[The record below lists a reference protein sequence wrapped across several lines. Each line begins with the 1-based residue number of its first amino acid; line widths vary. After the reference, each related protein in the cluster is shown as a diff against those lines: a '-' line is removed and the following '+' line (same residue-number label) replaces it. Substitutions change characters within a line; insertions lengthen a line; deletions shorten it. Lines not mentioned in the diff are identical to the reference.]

1 MNYTINETFEMSGY
15 TAVIEADQN
24 LASLITDNFRMEV
37 RDILTN
43 QVEEI
48 TKEDLMKWGTS
59 VDTSLDPSLWETQ
72 SCINNGGMYINF
84 NGNTLTFKQIIP
96 CLSGDIPMGYNSS
109 QVSVVFNDNDSI
121 NFYSKTLPF
130 FKRDLPKSDNY
141 DVEPIL
147 PEGSAR
153 PDYDFDNFRNN
164 ILMSGCKSNFEYNT
178 VGDLYVNNEQGHIKK
193 YNNKSL
199 TEYTRIYDNKQ
210 TPKFYSDISAF
221 YITTNQLGGITP
233 YEFKDEYKG
242 KHWKSTIWNETT
254 DEESDILAS
263 QLNSEPLSATV
274 EFNGLTSDVVYNVY
288 RQFINDRYFPLDY
301 RKNVLKFYI
310 DFENHGIHVANEPQP
325 LDIKIFRQGNDK
337 VIHVRITNPN
347 QYDGDEPHPLKD
359 AKIHFE
365 EIQKTGIS
373 DPYDVIQDG
382 NILTFKLNG
391 DIECG
396 YSFIETAWL
405 ELAYPGYSSDYVK
418 LRTYAAVGAD
428 DQPSSS
434 KPGYE
439 KNSVFATVVGYK
451 KYNKDT
457 TPPTNIDDFN
467 AATNAEDPDSH
478 NLLLEEDERG
488 IICFEITNKNY
499 DKEWINTNLIQV
511 ILNDEN
517 LQVSPKVPFD
527 ISNNKTYFFVYGI
540 TCSELIETITNVEIT
555 FEITGTAACS
565 GDWIDQDKSKF
576 SSKWYFFKPDEP
588 LQQIRCLTC
597 EDTSDTNPCYEYF
610 GASRNPTIET
620 SKPTYD
626 HILDVYS
633 KQDGTIIIENT
644 QYGIQRFKIVNPN
657 KRDYSD
663 KIKITIYKDTLSESF
678 EFTLNNIPVI
688 GYTLETLGL
697 LVKDFDVIYSDPN
710 NYGTVKFNV
719 YGITPSKIKAHVEVT
734 TNEMPIASDFFKAD
748 SSTVTWTEKSFIPK
762 EWEEFNNYVIFTK
775 SKLHLDGAKIGVR
788 SIYCTAINIDNAST
802 VNTSYSDNP
811 DFPAGIYVDC
821 SEQWSDGSYIILNN
835 ANLADQ
841 GLQGSVKYAN
851 LNPPIDLKDNGENQV
866 WYNAASKNIIYLT
879 KNIDKT
885 QYVTAVNN
893 NYVGSKM
900 EVKSMTVP
908 DLPRFN
914 INYDGTE
921 NVNMN
926 DRQSIT
932 LNAGGNIQSYN
943 QFSAGNDCVLTLG
956 AGEYYFKSFTAG
968 TNLQIVIPQLQSGE
982 YVRICVQGKVE
993 VSNGVNLQNNN
1004 GDYTTFM
1011 LYSDYQSNDDTDY
1024 AIKFASYH
1032 GQQQNYGVIVAPD
1045 GGVRFE
1051 NGIIWTGA
1059 IWSKGL
1065 SMANGCSLQSVV

>member
-147 PEGSAR
+147 SAGSAR
-153 PDYDFDNFRNN
+153 PDYDFDDFKNN

-193 YNNKSL
+193 YKNKSL
-199 TEYTRIYDNKQ
+199 TEYTPVSNP

-242 KHWKSTIWNETT
+242 KHWKSTIWNENT
-254 DEESDILAS
+254 DEETDIDVYAK
-263 QLNSEPLSATV
+263 ETAKSATI
-274 EFNGLTSDVVYNVY
+274 EFNGLKSDVVYNVY
-288 RQFINDRYFPLDY
+288 RQVIYDKYFQNDY

-310 DFENHGIHVANEPQP
+310 DFENHGINVDEPKP
-325 LDIKIFRQGNDK
+325 LYIYIERQEGQK
-337 VIHVRITNPN
+337 KIHVRIVNPN
-347 QYDGDEPHPLKD
+347 QMDGDQPHPLKD
-359 AKIHFE
+359 AKIFYS
-365 EIQKTGIS
+365 QTSKYGIGE
-373 DPYDVIQDG
+373 PY
-382 NILTFKLNG
+382 NIKQVDNELSFDIDG

-396 YSFIETAWL
+396 YSFIQNAWL
-405 ELAYPGYSSDYVK
+405 ELAYPGYSSDFVK
-418 LRTYAAVGAD
+418 QKTYASVGANEE
-428 DQPSSS
+428 PSAA

-517 LQVSPKVPFD
+517 LQVSPTVPFD

-597 EDTSDTNPCYEYF
+597 EDTTDTNPCFEYT
-610 GASRNPTIET
+610 GDNLNPTIET
-620 SKPTYD
+620 STPTYD

-633 KQDGTIIIENT
+633 RQDGTIIVEKT
-644 QYGIQRFKIVNPN
+644 QYGIQRFKVVNPN
-657 KRDYSD
+657 KRDLSD
-663 KIKITIYKDTLSESF
+663 KIKITIYKDNLSESF
-678 EFTLNNIPVI
+678 QFPFSNLPNTIILESLNL
-688 GYTLETLGL
+688 T
-697 LVKDFDVIYSDPN
+697 VKDFVGVYSDPD
-710 NYGTVKFNV
+710 NYGTLTFNV
-719 YGITPSKIKAHVEVT
+719 YGITPSKIKAHVEIT
-734 TNEMPIASDFFKAD
+734 TNEMPIASDFFKVD

-762 EWEEFNNYVIFTK
+762 EWEEFNNYVVFTK
-775 SKLHLDGAKIGVR
+775 SKLHLDGARIGIR

-802 VNTSYSDNP
+802 IDTSYSDNP

-821 SEQWSDGSYIILNN
+821 SEPWSDGSYIILNN

-841 GLQGSVKYAN
+841 GLQGSVKYAD

-866 WYNAASKNIIYLT
+866 YYNAASKNVIYLT
-879 KNIDKT
+879 RDIDKT

-900 EVKSMTVP
+900 EVKEMEVP
-908 DLPRFN
+908 ELPRFD
-914 INYDGTE
+914 INYDGTD
-921 NVNMN
+921 NITMN

-943 QFSAGNDCVLTLG
+943 QFNAGNDCVLTLG
-956 AGEYYFKSFTAG
+956 AGEYYFKTFTAG
-968 TNLQIVIPQLQSGE
+968 TGLQIVIPQLQSGE

-1011 LYSDYQSNDDTDY
+1011 LYSDYHSANDEDY

-1032 GQQQNYGVIVAPD
+1032 GNQQNYGVIVAPD

>member
-1 MNYTINETFEMSGY
+1 MNYTLNETFEMSGY

-48 TKEDLMKWGTS
+48 TKDDLMKWGTS

-121 NFYSKTLPF
+121 DFYSKTLPF
-130 FKRDLPKSDNY
+130 FKRDLPKSEDY
-141 DVEPIL
+141 SVEPIL

-153 PDYDFDNFRNN
+153 PDYDFDDYKNN

-178 VGDLYVNNEQGHIKK
+178 VGDLYVNNDQGHIKR

-254 DEESDILAS
+254 NEESDILAF
-263 QLNSEPLSATV
+263 PLKTAQSATI

-288 RQFINDRYFPLDY
+288 RQIIDDTKFQLDY

-310 DFENHGIHVANEPQP
+310 DFENHGINVDEPKP
-325 LDIKIFRQGNDK
+325 LIIEISRETNSKIITVK
-337 VIHVRITNPN
+337 ITNPN
-347 QYDGDEPHPLKD
+347 QYNGDEPHPLKD
-359 AKIHFE
+359 AKIYFE
-365 EIQKTGIS
+365 EIQKTGIGK
-373 DPYDVIQDG
+373 PEHVVQDG
-382 NILTFKLNG
+382 NVLTFTLNA
-391 DIECG
+391 DVECG

-405 ELAYPGYSSDYVK
+405 EKAYPGYGSDYVK
-418 LRTYAAVGAD
+418 TKTYTAVGNN
-428 DQPSSS
+428 DQPSTSE
-434 KPGYE
+434 PGYE
-439 KNSVFATVVGYK
+439 PGSVFASVVRYK

-457 TPPTNIDDFN
+457 LPPTNIDAFN
-467 AATNAEDPDSH
+467 DATDAEDPSTH

-488 IICFEITNKNY
+488 IICFEITNKNF

-517 LQVSPKVPFD
+517 LQVSPSVPFD
-527 ISNNKTYFFVYGI
+527 ISNEKTYFFVYGI
-540 TCSELIETITNVEIT
+540 TCSELTGTTTNVEIT

-565 GDWIDQDKSKF
+565 GDWIEQDKSKF
-576 SSKWYFFKPDEP
+576 SSKWYAFDGT

-597 EDTSDTNPCYEYF
+597 EDTSDTNPCYEYT
-610 GASRNPTIET
+610 GTNIET
-620 SKPTYD
+620 KQPSLD

-633 KQDGTIIIENT
+633 RQDGTIIVEKT
-644 QYGIQRFKIVNPN
+644 QYGIQSFKVVNPN
-657 KRDYSD
+657 KRDPSD
-663 KIKITIYKDTLSESF
+663 KINITIYKNDKSETFSF
-678 EFTLNNIPVI
+678 AFNDDIPVT

-697 LVKDFDVIYSDPN
+697 LVKDIKVDYSNSYD
-710 NYGTVKFNV
+710 YGTLTFNV
-719 YGITPSKIKAHVEVT
+719 YGITPSKIKAHVEIT
-734 TNEMPIASDFFKAD
+734 TNEMPIASDFFKTD

-788 SIYCTAINIDNAST
+788 SIYCPAINIDNAST
-802 VNTSYSDNP
+802 INMSYSDNP
-811 DFPAGIYVDC
+811 DFPAGIYVDVDY

-841 GLQGSVKYAN
+841 GLQGSVKYAD
-851 LNPPIDLKDNGENQV
+851 LNPPIDLKNNGENQV
-866 WYNAASKNIIYLT
+866 WYNAASKNIIYLI

-900 EVKSMTVP
+900 EVKEMEVP
-908 DLPRFN
+908 ELPRFN
-914 INYDGTE
+914 INYDGTDHIT
-921 NVNMN
+921 MN

-956 AGEYYFKSFTAG
+956 AGEYYFKTFTAG
-968 TNLQIVIPQLQSGE
+968 TNLQIVIPQLQSDE

-1004 GDYTTFM
+1004 DDYTTFM
-1011 LYSDYQSNDDTDY
+1011 LYSDYHSANDSDY

-1032 GQQQNYGVIVAPD
+1032 GTQQNYGVLVAPD

-1051 NGIIWTGA
+1051 NGIKWTGA

-1065 SMANGCSLQSVV
+1065 SMANGCSLQSAV

>member
-48 TKEDLMKWGTS
+48 TKEDLMKWSTS
-59 VDTSLDPSLWETQ
+59 VDTDLDPSLWETQ

-96 CLSGDIPMGYNSS
+96 CLSGTIPMGYNSS
-109 QVSVVFNDNDSI
+109 QVSVVFNDNDNI
-121 NFYSKTLPF
+121 DFYSKTLPF
-130 FKRDLPKSDNY
+130 FKRDLPKSEDY
-141 DVEPIL
+141 SVEPIL
-147 PEGSAR
+147 SAGSAR
-153 PDYDFDNFRNN
+153 PDYDFDNFKNN
-164 ILMSGCKSNFEYNT
+164 ILMNGCKSNFDYNT

-199 TEYTRIYDNKQ
+199 TEYTKDYDNKQ

-233 YEFKDEYKG
+233 YDFIDEYKG
-242 KHWKSTIWNETT
+242 KHWNSTIWNETT
-254 DEESDILAS
+254 DEESDILAY
-263 QLNSEPLSATV
+263 PLKTAQSATI

-288 RQFINDRYFPLDY
+288 RQVINDRYFPEEY

-310 DFENHGIHVANEPQP
+310 DFENHGIHVADEPQP

-337 VIHVRITNPN
+337 VINVRITNPN
-347 QYDGDEPHPLKD
+347 QFDGDEPHPLKD
-359 AKIHFE
+359 AKIYFQ

-373 DPYDVIQDG
+373 DPYDIVQDG
-382 NILTFKLNG
+382 NTLTFKLNG

-405 ELAYPGYSSDYVK
+405 EEAYPGYSSDFVK
-418 LRTYAAVGAD
+418 QKTYTAVGANE
-428 DQPSSS
+428 QSSAS

-451 KYNKDT
+451 KYDKNT
-457 TPPTNIDDFN
+457 TPPTNINAFN
-467 AATNAEDPDSH
+467 AATDAEDPTSH

-499 DKEWINTNLIQV
+499 NKEWINTNLIQV

-517 LQVSPKVPFD
+517 LQVSPTVPFD
-527 ISNNKTYFFVYGI
+527 ISNEKTYFFVYGI
-540 TCSELIETITNVEIT
+540 TCTELTATITNVEIT
-555 FEITGTAACS
+555 FEISGTAACS
-565 GDWIDQDKSKF
+565 GDWIDQDKSSF
-576 SSKWYFFKPDEP
+576 NSKWYFFKPDEP

-597 EDTSDTNPCYEYF
+597 EDTTDTNPCYEYL

-620 SKPTYD
+620 STPSLD

-633 KQDGTIIIENT
+633 KQDGTIINEKT
-644 QYGIQRFKIVNPN
+644 EYGIQRFKVVNPN
-657 KRDYSD
+657 RRDPSD
-663 KIKITIYKDTLSESF
+663 RITITIYKDNLSESF
-678 EFTLNNIPVI
+678 QFAFNDIPYTVILESLNLI
-688 GYTLETLGL
+688 
-697 LVKDFDVIYSDPN
+697 VKDIVGVYSDSDD
-710 NYGTVKFNV
+710 YGTLTFNV
-719 YGITPSKIKAHVEVT
+719 YGITPSKVKAHVEIT
-734 TNEMPIASDFFKAD
+734 TNEMPVASDFFKAD

-775 SKLHLDGAKIGVR
+775 SKLHLDGARIGVR
-788 SIYCTAINIDNAST
+788 SIYCTAINIDNSST
-802 VNTSYSDNP
+802 IDTSYSDNP

-835 ANLADQ
+835 ANIVDQ

-866 WYNAASKNIIYLT
+866 WYNAACKNVIYLT
-879 KNIDKT
+879 RDIDKT
-885 QYVTAVNN
+885 QYVTAINP

-900 EVKSMTVP
+900 EVKPMEVP
-908 DLPRFN
+908 NLPEFH
-914 INYDGTE
+914 ITYDGTDSIITG
-921 NVNMN
+921 
-926 DRQSIT
+926 DRSST
-932 LNAGGNIQSYN
+932 SLNAGGNIQSYDR
-943 QFSAGNDCVLTLG
+943 FDVGNDCTLTLG
-956 AGEYYFKSFTAG
+956 AGEYYFKSFKAG
-968 TNLQIVIPQLQSGE
+968 TGLQIIIPQLNAGE

-993 VSNGVNLQNNN
+993 VSNGLNLQNNN

-1011 LYSDYQSNDDTDY
+1011 LYSDYQSANDGDY

-1032 GQQQNYGVIVAPD
+1032 GTQQNYGVIVAPK

-1051 NGIIWTGA
+1051 NGILWTGA
-1059 IWSKGL
+1059 IWAKGL
-1065 SMANGCSLQSVV
+1065 SMANQCSLQSAV

>member
-43 QVEEI
+43 RVEEI

-59 VDTSLDPSLWETQ
+59 VDTDVDPSMWETQ

-96 CLSGDIPMGYNSS
+96 CLSGDIPLGYNSS
-109 QVSVVFNDNDSI
+109 EVNVTFNNNDNI

-130 FKRDLPKSDNY
+130 FRRDLPKSDNY

-147 PEGSAR
+147 SAGSAR
-153 PDYDFDNFRNN
+153 PDYDFDDFRNN

-178 VGDLYVNNEQGHIKK
+178 VGDLYVNNNMGHIKK
-193 YNNKSL
+193 YNNKNL
-199 TEYTRIYDNKQ
+199 TDYTVESNP
-210 TPKFYSDISAF
+210 TPNFYSDISAF

-233 YEFKDEYKG
+233 YDFIDEYKG
-242 KHWKSTIWNETT
+242 KHWYSTIWNETT
-254 DEESDILAS
+254 DEETDILAYPK
-263 QLNSEPLSATV
+263 ETAKSATI

-288 RQFINDRYFPLDY
+288 RQVIDDTYFPKEY

-310 DFENHGIHVANEPQP
+310 DFENHGIHVATEPRP
-325 LDIKIFRQGNDK
+325 LYIYIERQVGQK
-337 VIHVRITNPN
+337 KIHVRIVNPN
-347 QYDGDEPHPLKD
+347 LWDGTEPHPLKD
-359 AKIHFE
+359 AKIFYSQTE
-365 EIQKTGIS
+365 KTGIGT
-373 DPYDVIQDG
+373 PYNVQQVD
-382 NILTFKLNG
+382 NELTFDIDG

-396 YSFIETAWL
+396 YSFIQNAWL
-405 ELAYPGYSSDYVK
+405 ELAYPGYSSDFVK
-418 LRTYAAVGAD
+418 QRTYAAVGANE
-428 DQPSSS
+428 QSSAA

-451 KYNKDT
+451 KYDKT
-457 TPPTNIDDFN
+457 ATPPTNIDDFN
-467 AATNAEDPDSH
+467 EATDAEDPDSH

-499 DKEWINTNLIQV
+499 NKEWINTNLIQV

-517 LQVSPKVPFD
+517 LQVSPAVPFD
-527 ISNNKTYFFVYGI
+527 ISNEKTYFFVYGI
-540 TCSELIETITNVEIT
+540 TCTELTATITNVEIT
-555 FEITGTAACS
+555 FEISGTAACS
-565 GDWIDQDKSKF
+565 GDWIDQDKSSF
-576 SSKWYFFKPDEP
+576 NSKWYFFKPEEP

-597 EDTSDTNPCYEYF
+597 EDTTDTNPCYEYL

-620 SKPTYD
+620 STPSYD

-633 KQDGTIIIENT
+633 RQDGTIINEKT
-644 QYGIQRFKIVNPN
+644 EYGIQRFKVVNPN
-657 KRDYSD
+657 RRDPSD
-663 KIKITIYKDTLSESF
+663 RITITVYKDNSSESF
-678 EFTLNNIPVI
+678 QFAFNDIPYTVILESLNLI
-688 GYTLETLGL
+688 
-697 LVKDFDVIYSDPN
+697 VKDIVGVYSDSDD
-710 NYGTVKFNV
+710 YGTLTFNV
-719 YGITPSKIKAHVEVT
+719 YGITPSKVKAHVEIT
-734 TNEMPIASDFFKAD
+734 TNEMPVASDFFKAD
-748 SSTVTWTEKSFIPK
+748 SSTVTWSERSFIPK

-775 SKLHLDGAKIGVR
+775 SKLQLDGARIGVR
-788 SIYCTAINIDNAST
+788 SIYCTAIMIDNAST
-802 VNTSYSDNP
+802 VDTSYSDNP

-821 SEQWSDGSYIILNN
+821 TQQWSDGSYIILNN
-835 ANLADQ
+835 ANVADQ

-851 LNPPIDLKDNGENQV
+851 LNPPIDLKNNGENQV
-866 WYNAASKNIIYLT
+866 WYNAACKNVIYLT
-879 KNIDKT
+879 KDIDKT

-900 EVKSMTVP
+900 EVKSMEVP

-921 NVNMN
+921 NVNIS
-926 DRQSIT
+926 DRSSIT
-932 LNAGGNIQSYN
+932 LNAGGSIQSYN
-943 QFSAGNDCVLTLG
+943 QFNAGNDCTLTLG

-968 TNLQIVIPQLQSGE
+968 TGLQIVIPQLNAGE

-1004 GDYTTFM
+1004 SDYTTFM
-1011 LYSDYQSNDDTDY
+1011 LYSDYQSADDGDY

-1032 GQQQNYGVIVAPD
+1032 GTQHNYGVIVAPN

-1051 NGIIWTGA
+1051 NGILWTGA

>member
-15 TAVIEADQN
+15 TAVIEADQI

-43 QVEEI
+43 RVEEI

-59 VDTSLDPSLWETQ
+59 VDTDLDSSLWETQ

-96 CLSGDIPMGYNSS
+96 CLSGNIPMGYNSS
-109 QVSVVFNDNDSI
+109 QVSVVFNDNDRI
-121 NFYSKTLPF
+121 DFYSKTLPF
-130 FKRDLPKSDNY
+130 FKRDLPKSEDY
-141 DVEPIL
+141 SVEPIL
-147 PEGSAR
+147 SAGSAR
-153 PDYDFDNFRNN
+153 PDYDFDDFRNN
-164 ILMSGCKSNFEYNT
+164 LLMSGCKSNFEYNT

-199 TEYTRIYDNKQ
+199 TEYTKDYDNKQ
-210 TPKFYSDISAF
+210 TPNFYSDISAF

-233 YEFKDEYKG
+233 YDFIDEYKG
-242 KHWKSTIWNETT
+242 KHWNSTIWNETT
-254 DEESDILAS
+254 DEESDILAY
-263 QLNSEPLSATV
+263 PLKTAQSATI
-274 EFNGLTSDVVYNVY
+274 EFNGLTSDVIYNVY
-288 RQFINDRYFPLDY
+288 RQMINDRYFLEEY

-310 DFENHGIHVANEPQP
+310 DFENHGIHVANEPLP

-337 VIHVRITNPN
+337 VINVRITNPN
-347 QYDGDEPHPLKD
+347 QFDGDEPHPLKD
-359 AKIHFE
+359 AKIYFQ

-373 DPYDVIQDG
+373 DPYDIVQDG
-382 NILTFKLNG
+382 NTLTFKLNG

-405 ELAYPGYSSDYVK
+405 ELAYPGYSSDFVK
-418 LRTYAAVGAD
+418 QKTYAAVGANE
-428 DQPSSS
+428 QSSAA

-457 TPPTNIDDFN
+457 AAPTNINAFN
-467 AATNAEDPDSH
+467 AATNAEDSESH

-499 DKEWINTNLIQV
+499 NKEWINTNLIQV

-517 LQVSPKVPFD
+517 LQVSPTVLFD
-527 ISNNKTYFFVYGI
+527 ISNEKTYFFVYGI
-540 TCSELIETITNVEIT
+540 TCTELTATITNVEIT
-555 FEITGTAACS
+555 FEISGTAACS
-565 GDWIDQDKSKF
+565 GDWIDQDKSSF
-576 SSKWYFFKPDEP
+576 NSKWYFFKPDEP

-597 EDTSDTNPCYEYF
+597 EDTTDTDPCYEYL
-610 GASRNPTIET
+610 GASRNPTIQT
-620 SKPTYD
+620 STPSYD

-633 KQDGTIIIENT
+633 KQDGTIINEKT
-644 QYGIQRFKIVNPN
+644 EYGIQRFKVVNPN
-657 KRDYSD
+657 RRDPFD
-663 KIKITIYKDTLSESF
+663 RITITVYKDNLSESF
-678 EFTLNNIPVI
+678 QFAFNDIPYTVILESLNLI
-688 GYTLETLGL
+688 
-697 LVKDFDVIYSDPN
+697 VKDIVGVYSDSQE
-710 NYGTVKFNV
+710 YGTLTFNV
-719 YGITPSKIKAHVEVT
+719 YGITPSKVKAHVEIT
-734 TNEMPIASDFFKAD
+734 TNEMPVASDFFKAD

-775 SKLHLDGAKIGVR
+775 SKLYLDGARIGVR

-802 VNTSYSDNP
+802 IDTSYSDNP

-821 SEQWSDGSYIILNN
+821 SEQWNDDSYIILNN
-835 ANLADQ
+835 ANVADQ

-851 LNPPIDLKDNGENQV
+851 LNPPIDLKNNGENQV
-866 WYNAASKNIIYLT
+866 WYNAACKNVIFLT

-900 EVKSMTVP
+900 EVKPMEVP
-908 DLPRFN
+908 ELPRFN
-914 INYDGTE
+914 INYDGTD
-921 NVNMN
+921 NVRVN
-926 DRQSIT
+926 DRESIT

-943 QFSAGNDCVLTLG
+943 QFNAGNDCTLTLG

-968 TNLQIVIPQLQSGE
+968 TGLQIVIPQLNTGN

-1011 LYSDYQSNDDTDY
+1011 LYSDYQSANDEDY

-1032 GQQQNYGVIVAPD
+1032 GTQQNYGVIVAPN

-1051 NGIIWTGA
+1051 NGILWTGA
-1059 IWSKGL
+1059 IWAKGL
-1065 SMANGCSLQSVV
+1065 SMANQCSLQSAV

>member
-1 MNYTINETFEMSGY
+1 MNYTLNETFEMSGY

-48 TKEDLMKWGTS
+48 TKDDLMKWGTS
-59 VDTSLDPSLWETQ
+59 VDTNIDPSLWETQ

-96 CLSGDIPMGYNSS
+96 CLSGTIPMGYNSS

-121 NFYSKTLPF
+121 DFYSKTLPF
-130 FKRDLPKSDNY
+130 FKRDLPKSEDY
-141 DVEPIL
+141 SVEPIL

-153 PDYDFDNFRNN
+153 PDYNFDNYKNN

-178 VGDLYVNNEQGHIKK
+178 VGDLYVNNEKGHIKK

-233 YEFKDEYKG
+233 YDFIDEYKG
-242 KHWKSTIWNETT
+242 KHWSSTIWNETT
-254 DEESDILAS
+254 NEETDIYVYPKETAK
-263 QLNSEPLSATV
+263 SATI

-288 RQFINDRYFPLDY
+288 RQIIDDRKFQLDY

-325 LDIKIFRQGNDK
+325 LKIE
-337 VIHVRITNPN
+337 IVRETNSKIITVKITNPN

-373 DPYDVIQDG
+373 DPYDIVQDG

-439 KNSVFATVVGYK
+439 KNSVYATVVGYK

-467 AATNAEDPDSH
+467 AATDAEDPSTH

-488 IICFEITNKNY
+488 IICFEITNKNF

-511 ILNDEN
+511 ILNNEN
-517 LQVSPKVPFD
+517 LQVSPSVPFD
-527 ISNNKTYFFVYGI
+527 ISNEKTYFFVYGI

-565 GDWIDQDKSKF
+565 GDWIEQDKSKF
-576 SSKWYFFKPDEP
+576 SSKWYAFDGT

-597 EDTSDTNPCYEYF
+597 EDTSDTNPCYEYT
-610 GASRNPTIET
+610 GTNIET
-620 SKPTYD
+620 KQRSLD

-633 KQDGTIIIENT
+633 RQDGTIIIEKT
-644 QYGIQRFKIVNPN
+644 QYGIQSFKVVNPN
-657 KRDYSD
+657 KRDPSD
-663 KIKITIYKDTLSESF
+663 KIKITIYKDNLSESF
-678 EFTLNNIPVI
+678 QFAFNDIDILDTVILESLNL
-688 GYTLETLGL
+688 T
-697 LVKDFDVIYSDPN
+697 VKDFVGVYSDSD
-710 NYGTVKFNV
+710 NYGTLTFNV
-719 YGITPSKIKAHVEVT
+719 YGITPSKIKAHVEIT

-802 VNTSYSDNP
+802 INMSYSDNP
-811 DFPAGIYVDC
+811 DFPTGIYVDVDY

-841 GLQGSVKYAN
+841 GLQGSVKYAD
-851 LNPPIDLKDNGENQV
+851 LNPPIDLKNNGENQV
-866 WYNAASKNIIYLT
+866 WYNAASKNIIYLI

-900 EVKSMTVP
+900 EVKEMEVP
-908 DLPRFN
+908 ELPRFN
-914 INYDGTE
+914 INYDGTDHIT
-921 NVNMN
+921 MN

-956 AGEYYFKSFTAG
+956 AGEYYFKTFTAG
-968 TNLQIVIPQLQSGE
+968 TNLQIVIPQLQSDE

-1004 GDYTTFM
+1004 DDYTTFM
-1011 LYSDYQSNDDTDY
+1011 LYSDYHSANDSDY

-1032 GQQQNYGVIVAPD
+1032 GTQQNYGVLVAPD
-1045 GGVRFE
+1045 GRVRFE
-1051 NGIIWTGA
+1051 NGIKWTGA

-1065 SMANGCSLQSVV
+1065 SMANGCSLQSTV

>member
-147 PEGSAR
+147 SAGSAR
-153 PDYDFDNFRNN
+153 PDYDFDDFKNN

-193 YNNKSL
+193 YKNKSL
-199 TEYTRIYDNKQ
+199 TEYTPVSNP

-242 KHWKSTIWNETT
+242 KHWKSTIWNENT
-254 DEESDILAS
+254 DEETDIDVYAK
-263 QLNSEPLSATV
+263 ETAKSATI
-274 EFNGLTSDVVYNVY
+274 EFNGLKSDVVYNVY
-288 RQFINDRYFPLDY
+288 RQVIYDKYFQNDY

-310 DFENHGIHVANEPQP
+310 DFENHGINVDEPKP
-325 LDIKIFRQGNDK
+325 LYIYIERQEGQK
-337 VIHVRITNPN
+337 KIHVRIVNPN
-347 QYDGDEPHPLKD
+347 QMDGDQPHPLKD
-359 AKIHFE
+359 AKIFYS
-365 EIQKTGIS
+365 QTSKYGIGE
-373 DPYDVIQDG
+373 PY
-382 NILTFKLNG
+382 NIKQVDNELSFDIDG

-396 YSFIETAWL
+396 YSFIQNAWL
-405 ELAYPGYSSDYVK
+405 ELAYPGYSSDFVK
-418 LRTYAAVGAD
+418 QKTYASVGANEE
-428 DQPSSS
+428 PSAA

-517 LQVSPKVPFD
+517 LQVSPTVPFD

-597 EDTSDTNPCYEYF
+597 EDTTDTNPCFEYT
-610 GASRNPTIET
+610 GDNLNPTIET
-620 SKPTYD
+620 STPTYD

-633 KQDGTIIIENT
+633 RQDGTIIVEKT
-644 QYGIQRFKIVNPN
+644 QYGIQRFKVVNPN
-657 KRDYSD
+657 KRDLSD
-663 KIKITIYKDTLSESF
+663 KIKITIYKDNLSESF
-678 EFTLNNIPVI
+678 QFPFSNLPNTIILESLNL
-688 GYTLETLGL
+688 T
-697 LVKDFDVIYSDPN
+697 VKDFVGVYSDPD
-710 NYGTVKFNV
+710 NYGTLTFNV
-719 YGITPSKIKAHVEVT
+719 YGITPSKIKAHVEIT
-734 TNEMPIASDFFKAD
+734 TNEMPIASDFFKVD

-762 EWEEFNNYVIFTK
+762 EWEEFNNYVVFTK
-775 SKLHLDGAKIGVR
+775 SKLHLDGARIGIR

-802 VNTSYSDNP
+802 IDTSYSDNP

-821 SEQWSDGSYIILNN
+821 KPGDQWSDGSYIILNN

-866 WYNAASKNIIYLT
+866 WYNAASKNVIYLT
-879 KNIDKT
+879 RNIDKT

-900 EVKSMTVP
+900 EVKEMEVP
-908 DLPRFN
+908 ELPRFD
-914 INYDGTE
+914 INYDGTD
-921 NVNMN
+921 NITMN

-943 QFSAGNDCVLTLG
+943 QFNAGNDCVLTLG
-956 AGEYYFKSFTAG
+956 AGEYYFKTFTAG
-968 TNLQIVIPQLQSGE
+968 TGLQIVIPQLQSGE

-1011 LYSDYQSNDDTDY
+1011 LYSDYHSANDEDY

-1032 GQQQNYGVIVAPD
+1032 GNQQNYGVIVAPD

>member
-1 MNYTINETFEMSGY
+1 MNYTITETFEMSGY

-43 QVEEI
+43 QIEEI

-59 VDTSLDPSLWETQ
+59 VDTDIDPSLWETQ

-96 CLSGDIPMGYNSS
+96 CLSGNIPMGYNSS
-109 QVSVVFNDNDSI
+109 QVSITFNDNDSI
-121 NFYSKTLPF
+121 DFYSKTLPF

-147 PEGSAR
+147 SAGSAR
-153 PDYDFDNFRNN
+153 PDYDFDDFKNN

-178 VGDLYVNNEQGHIKK
+178 VGDLYVNNNMGHIKK

-199 TEYTRIYDNKQ
+199 TEYTKDYSKP

-233 YEFKDEYKG
+233 YDFIDEYKG
-242 KHWKSTIWNETT
+242 KHWISTIWNETT
-254 DEESDILAS
+254 NEETDIDVYPKETAK
-263 QLNSEPLSATV
+263 SATI
-274 EFNGLTSDVVYNVY
+274 EFNSLTSDIVYNVY
-288 RQFINDRYFPLDY
+288 RQVIDDTYFQEDY

-310 DFENHGIHVANEPQP
+310 DFENHGINVDEPKP
-325 LDIKIFRQGNDK
+325 LVIQIFRQSNDK
-337 VIHVRITNPN
+337 VINVRIENPN
-347 QYDGDEPHPLKD
+347 LYNGDQPHPLKD
-359 AKIHFE
+359 AKIYFE

-373 DPYDVIQDG
+373 DPYDIVQEG

-405 ELAYPGYSSDYVK
+405 EKAYLGYSSDFVK
-418 LRTYAAVGAD
+418 QKTYIAIGNN
-428 DQPSSS
+428 DQPSIS

-439 KNSVFATVVGYK
+439 KNSIFANVIGYK

-467 AATNAEDPDSH
+467 AATDAEDPTSH
-478 NLLLEEDERG
+478 NLLLKEDECG
-488 IICFEITNKNY
+488 IICFEIINKNY

-511 ILNDEN
+511 ILNNEN
-517 LQVSPKVPFD
+517 LKVSPTVPFD

-540 TCSELIETITNVEIT
+540 TCKELIETITDVEIT
-555 FEITGTAACS
+555 FEISGTTACS

-576 SSKWYFFKPDEP
+576 NSKWYFFKPDEP

-597 EDTSDTNPCYEYF
+597 EDTTDTNPCYEYT
-610 GASRNPTIET
+610 GDNLNPTIET
-620 SKPTYD
+620 STPSYD

-633 KQDGTIIIENT
+633 RQDGSIIIEKT
-644 QYGIQRFKIVNPN
+644 QYGIQRFKVVNPN
-657 KRDYSD
+657 KSD
-663 KIKITIYKDTLSESF
+663 PSDIIKITIYKDNLSESF
-678 EFTLNNIPVI
+678 QFTFNDIPYTIILDSLNLI
-688 GYTLETLGL
+688 
-697 LVKDFDVIYSDPN
+697 VKDIVGVYSEPD
-710 NYGTVKFNV
+710 NYGTLTFNV
-719 YGITPSKIKAHVEVT
+719 YGITPSKIKAHVEIT

-748 SSTVTWTEKSFIPK
+748 SSTVTWSEKSFIPK
-762 EWEEFNNYVIFTK
+762 EWEEFNNYAIFTK
-775 SKLHLDGAKIGVR
+775 SKLHLDGARIGIR
-788 SIYCTAINIDNAST
+788 SIYCTALYVDNRSTID
-802 VNTSYSDNP
+802 TSYSDDPN
-811 DFPAGIYVDC
+811 FPAGIYVDC
-821 SEQWSDGSYIILNN
+821 SEQWSDGSYIFLNN
-835 ANLADQ
+835 ANITDQ

-851 LNPPIDLKDNGENQV
+851 LNPPIDLKNNGENQV
-866 WYNAASKNIIYLT
+866 WYNAASKNVIFLT
-879 KNIDKT
+879 RDIDKT
-885 QYVTAVNN
+885 QYVTAINN

-900 EVKSMTVP
+900 EVKSIEVP
-908 DLPRFN
+908 ELPKFN
-914 INYDGTE
+914 INYDGTD
-921 NVNMN
+921 NININ

-943 QFSAGNDCVLTLG
+943 QFNAGNECVLTLG
-956 AGEYYFKSFTAG
+956 AGEYYFKTFTAG
-968 TNLQIVIPQLQSGE
+968 TGLQIVIPQLAANE

-1004 GDYTTFM
+1004 GDFTTFM
-1011 LYSDYQSNDDTDY
+1011 LYSDYQSTNDTDY

-1032 GQQQNYGVIVAPD
+1032 GTQQNYGVIVAPD

-1051 NGIIWTGA
+1051 NGIKWTGA

-1065 SMANGCSLQSVV
+1065 SLSNGCSLQSAV